1 MMNKTHVS
9 VSLLFA
15 SLILLIIYGSDVFTA
30 ESKHITE
37 GQVAKRGFLPISE
50 ALRGSLLGG
59 GAVIMSIVAYVIGR
73 KENSNLIGILLIING
88 GLIVGG
94 MASLFFTGAATRGS
108 GSGSISTIGSTVAM
122 GVVLIALGILKFIS
136 TRKVI
141 TKKT

>member
-1 MMNKTHVS
+1 MNKTNIS
-9 VSLLFA
+9 VALLFA

-30 ESKHITE
+30 QSKNMTE

-73 KENSNLIGILLIING
+73 KENSNLIGILLLING

-94 MASLFFTGAATRGS
+94 MASLFFNGS
-108 GSGSISTIGSTVAM
+108 PRSGSSSGSISTIGSTVAI
-122 GVVLIALGILKFIS
+122 GVVLLALGIVKLIS
-136 TRKVI
+136 TRKII